1 MTELPWLDLVGWIGF
16 LGLGAFYWLLGSGEV
31 LTAYI
36 FSIIGA
42 GAWLVIGV
50 ASEMGYA
57 AELPSLITMETMII
71 LMNIRGIWNWRKD
84 RANPPVTYQKSD

>member
-1 MTELPWLDLVGWIGF
+1 MTELPLLDIIGWVGFVG
-16 LGLGAFYWLLGSGEV
+16 LGLFYWLLGSGKV
-31 LTAYI
+31 LVAYI

-42 GAWLVIGV
+42 GAWLCVGI

-71 LMNIRGIWNWRKD
+71 AMNIRGIYNWRKD
-84 RANPPVTYQKSD
+84 KINPPVTYAKPD